1 MLYNKMSLRDVDLKG
16 ERVLCRVDFNVP
28 LDDNGE
34 IVDDS
39 RITAALKTIR
49 YIIDQGGRLILAS
62 HLGRPKGKPDPKY
75 SLAPVAVRLSQLLGK
90 KVLFAPDCVGPE
102 VKKMVDALGEGDVL
116 LLENVRF
123 HAEEEKNDHIFSR
136 QLACLADVYVNDAFG
151 TAHRA
156 HSSTEGVAHMLN
168 PAVAGF
174 LMEDEIRY
182 LGKALTDP
190 ARPFASVLG
199 GAKAKDKIP
208 VIHSLLKKVD
218 ALLIGGGM
226 AYTFL
231 KARGFEVGRS
241 LVQEDQLDLATRLM
255 SEADSLGVDFLLPE
269 DHVVAP
275 SIESVTEFRIC
286 TNGDFPPTWMGL
298 DIGPSTVQKYTAV
311 LKQAATVVWNGP
323 MGVFENETFAKGT
336 FAIAQ
341 ALAESEAVTIIGGGD
356 SMAAVKQAG
365 LEKRMTHI
373 STGGGASL
381 EFLEGKK
388 LPGIQALNDK
398 V

>member
-1 MLYNKMSLRDVDLKG
+1 MYNKMSLREVNLKG
-16 ERVLCRVDFNVP
+16 ERVFCRVDFNVP
-28 LDDNGE
+28 LDDDGN
-34 IVDDS
+34 VSDDS

-49 YIIDQGGRLILAS
+49 YIIDQGGKLILAS
-62 HLGRPKGKPDPKY
+62 HLGRPQGKPDPKY
-75 SLAPVAVRLSQLLGK
+75 SLAPVAAHLSGLLGK
-90 KVLFAPDCVGPE
+90 QVRLAPECIGPE
-102 VKKMVDALGEGDVL
+102 VKKMVEDLGEGDVL

-123 HAEEEKNDHIFSR
+123 HSEEEKNDHIFSR
-136 QLACLADVYVNDAFG
+136 QLASLADIYVNDAFG
-151 TAHRA
+151 AAHRA
-156 HSSTEGVAHMLN
+156 HASTEGVAHMLS

-190 ARPFASVLG
+190 ARPFVGVLG

-208 VIHSLLKKVD
+208 VIHNLLKKVD

-231 KARGFEVGRS
+231 KAKGQEVGRS
-241 LVQEDQLDLATRLM
+241 LVQEDQLDLARRLLT
-255 SEADSLGVDFLLPE
+255 EADSQGVDFLLPE

-275 SIESVTEFRIC
+275 SVESVTEFKIC
-286 TNGDFPPTWMGL
+286 SNGDFPPTWMGL
-298 DIGPSTVQKYTAV
+298 DIGPATVEKYTAV
-311 LKQAATVVWNGP
+311 LNSAATVVWNGP

-336 FAIAQ
+336 MAIAH
-341 ALAESEAVTIIGGGD
+341 ALAASKAVTIIGGGD

-365 LEKRMTHI
+365 LENRMTHI

-398 V
+398 M

>member
-1 MLYNKMSLRDVDLKG
+1 MYNKMSLRDVNLKG
-16 ERVLCRVDFNVP
+16 ERVFCRVDFNVP
-28 LDDNGE
+28 IDDNGK
-34 IVDDS
+34 ITDDS

-49 YIIDQGGRLILAS
+49 HITDQGGRLILAS
-62 HLGRPKGKPDPKY
+62 HLGRPKGKPNPKY
-75 SLAPVAVRLSQLLGK
+75 SLAPVAAHLGGLLGK
-90 KVLFAPDCVGPE
+90 KVRLAPDCIGVE
-102 VKKMVDALGEGDVL
+102 VKNMVDALEEGDIL

-123 HAEEEKNDHIFSR
+123 HAEEELNDHIFSR
-136 QLACLADVYVNDAFG
+136 QLASLADIYVNDAFG
-151 TAHRA
+151 AAHRA
-156 HSSTEGVAHMLN
+156 HSSTEGVAHMLS

-182 LGKALTDP
+182 LGKVLTDP
-190 ARPFASVLG
+190 SRPFVSVLG
-199 GAKAKDKIP
+199 GAKAQDKIP
-208 VIHSLLKKVD
+208 VIHNLIKKVD

-231 KARGFEVGRS
+231 KAKGLEVGKS
-241 LVQEDQLDLATRLM
+241 LVQEDQLNLARTLM
-255 SEADSLGVDFLLPE
+255 GEAEAQGVKFLLPE

-298 DIGPSTVQKYTAV
+298 DIGPATIQKYSSV
-311 LKQAATVVWNGP
+311 LTEAATVVWNGP

-341 ALAESEAVTIIGGGD
+341 ALAESNAVTIIGGGD

-365 LEKRMTHI
+365 LDSRMTHI

-398 V
+398 ML

>member
-1 MLYNKMSLRDVDLKG
+1 MYNKMSLRDVKLQG
-16 ERVLCRVDFNVP
+16 ERVFCRVDFNVP
-28 LDDNGE
+28 LDDRGG
-34 IVDDS
+34 IGDDS

-49 YIIDQGGRLILAS
+49 YITDQGGHLILAS

-75 SLAPVAVRLSQLLGK
+75 SLAPVAAHLSSLLGRE
-90 KVLFAPDCVGPE
+90 VRMAPDCVGSE
-102 VKKMVDALGEGDVL
+102 VSKMVNALRDGDVL

-136 QLACLADVYVNDAFG
+136 QLASLADIYVNDAFG
-151 TAHRA
+151 AAHRA

-182 LGKALTDP
+182 LGKALTEP
-190 ARPFASVLG
+190 ARPFVSILG

-208 VIHSLLKKVD
+208 VIHNLLKKVD

-231 KARGFEVGRS
+231 KAKGIEVGRS
-241 LVQEDQLDLATRLM
+241 LVQEDQIDLARSLM
-255 SEADSLGVDFLLPE
+255 KEAETLGVKFLLPE

-275 SIESVTEFRIC
+275 ALESVTEFRVC
-286 TNGDFPPTWMGL
+286 GNGDFPPSWMGL
-298 DIGPSTVQKYTAV
+298 DIGPATARRYSAV
-311 LKQAATVVWNGP
+311 VGDAATVVWNGP
-323 MGVFENETFAKGT
+323 MGVFENDTFAKGT
-336 FAIAQ
+336 LAIAN
-341 ALAESEAVTIIGGGD
+341 ALAESKAVTIIGGGD

-365 LEKRMTHI
+365 LEGRMTHI

-398 V
+398 F

>member
-1 MLYNKMSLRDVDLKG
+1 MYNKMSLRDVKLQG
-16 ERVLCRVDFNVP
+16 ERVFCRVDFNVP
-28 LDDNGE
+28 LDDRGG
-34 IVDDS
+34 IGDDS

-49 YIIDQGGRLILAS
+49 YITDQGGRLILAS

-75 SLAPVAVRLSQLLGK
+75 SLAPVAAHLSRLLGRE
-90 KVLFAPDCVGPE
+90 VRMAPDCVGPE
-102 VKKMVDALGEGDVL
+102 VSKMVNTLRDGDVL

-136 QLACLADVYVNDAFG
+136 QLANLADIYVNDAFG
-151 TAHRA
+151 AAHRA
-156 HSSTEGVAHMLN
+156 HASTEGVAHMLN

-182 LGKALTDP
+182 LGKALTEP
-190 ARPFASVLG
+190 ARPFVSILG

-208 VIHSLLKKVD
+208 VIHNLLKKVD

-231 KARGFEVGRS
+231 KAKGIEVGRS
-241 LVQEDQLDLATRLM
+241 LVQEDQIDLARSLM
-255 SEADSLGVDFLLPE
+255 KEAETLRVKFLLPE

-275 SIESVTEFRIC
+275 ALESVTEFRVC
-286 TNGDFPPTWMGL
+286 GNGDFPPSWMGL
-298 DIGPSTVQKYTAV
+298 DIGPATARRYSAV
-311 LKQAATVVWNGP
+311 VGDAATVVWNGP
-323 MGVFENETFAKGT
+323 MGVFENDTFAKGT
-336 FAIAQ
+336 LAIAN
-341 ALAESEAVTIIGGGD
+341 ALAESKAVTIIGGGD

-365 LEKRMTHI
+365 LEGRMTHI

-398 V
+398 F